1 MSPTLRIASM
11 TSSTGMAD
19 EIPASESSAAVS
31 AFIAP
36 MALRLTQG
44 TSTSPATGSHISP
57 MRFFSAMATAFAIC
71 ASLPPCRKTSAAAAM
86 ADALPIS
93 A

>member
-1 MSPTLRIASM
+1 MNRDACLQAIRDHLQTAYLLTEKKTKREDY
-11 TSSTGMAD
+11 G
-19 EIPASESSAAVS
+19 
-31 AFIAP
+31 
-36 MALRLTQG
+36 LRLHG
-44 TSTSPATGSHISP
+44 K
-57 MRFFSAMATAFAIC
+57 FLTAFAIC